1 MSQTIRRGGSSARKV
16 AAKAQ
21 SARKVEAARART
33 GSLMDQ
39 VMAML
44 PISEAQLHKIFLVL
58 ILAAAGVLLWVVAGL
73 AGVPSLAEQRA
84 ASLAMQAGFS
94 VRRVEVHGV
103 KQLNELKVYERVLGA
118 QGRQAM
124 TRIDLDAI
132 RQDLMGLSWV
142 EDARVSRQLPDTLI
156 VDITER
162 KPQAVLKQHNEDGSD
177 SFVLIDATG
186 HELQGISATRVGGRL
201 VLAGQGAE
209 GQMATLETLLE
220 AAPALRGQVAEAE
233 WVGHRRWNLT
243 FKSGQTLALPE
254 GAEAG
259 SKALQAFARLD
270 GTNQLIGG
278 KVLAFDMR
286 TGDRMY
292 MRMRGDFDPANP
304 SASLATGG
312 APVAKAAAVAGVAAG
327 AVVAAKVV
335 EKAVAAKNEAAT
347 APEKSAAPKETPR
360 PLLHKEAAKAPAKP
374 AAKTEGKPVHKD
386 AAKAVAHKE
395 ATHKETTHKETAG
408 PVAHKEAT
416 KSAAHKEAA
425 KPVAHPAAHKD
436 TAKTAA
442 KTTAKPAA
450 KVTAK
455 STVKPTAKSSG
466 KPAVKPHAK
475 TGEKR

>member
-1 MSQTIRRGGSSARKV
+1 MSQTIRRGGASARKV

-84 ASLAMQAGFS
+84 ASLAMQAGFA
-94 VRRVEVHGV
+94 VRRVEIHGV
-103 KQLNELKVYERVLGA
+103 KKLNEQKVYERVLGQ
-118 QGRQAM
+118 QGRQSM
-124 TRIDLDAI
+124 TRIDLEAI
-132 RQDLMGLSWV
+132 RQDLLTLSWV
-142 EDARVSRQLPDTLI
+142 EDARISRQLPDTLI

-162 KPQAVLKQHNEDGSD
+162 KAQAVLKQHNEDGSD

-186 HELQGISATRVGGRL
+186 HELQGISPSRIGGLL
-201 VLAGQGAE
+201 VLAGPGAE
-209 GQMATLETLLE
+209 GQMAALESLLE

-259 SKALQAFARLD
+259 AKALQAFARLD

-278 KVLAFDMR
+278 RVLAFDMR

-304 SASLATGG
+304 AASLATGG
-312 APVAKAAAVAGVAAG
+312 APVASAGASGASVVAAGVAG
-327 AVVAAKVV
+327 
-335 EKAVAAKNEAAT
+335 AVAAKAVAL
-347 APEKSAAPKETPR
+347 KSEAPKAEAPK
-360 PLLHKEAAKAPAKP
+360 PAAKPMAKPMAKPEPKALLHKEAARPAEKHAVKP
-374 AAKTEGKPVHKD
+374 AAKEAHKD
-386 AAKAVAHKE
+386 AHKE
-395 ATHKETTHKETAG
+395 AHKDPVKAILKATAK
-408 PVAHKEAT
+408 P
-416 KSAAHKEAA
+416 AAHKEAA
-425 KPVAHPAAHKD
+425 KPVHKAPAKAVSKPVAR
-436 TAKTAA
+436 TQAKA
-442 KTTAKPAA
+442 
-450 KVTAK
+450 
-455 STVKPTAKSSG
+455 
-466 KPAVKPHAK
+466 HAK

>member
-1 MSQTIRRGGSSARKV
+1 MSQTIRRGGTSARKV

-39 VMAML
+39 VMAVL
-44 PISEAQLHKIFLVL
+44 PITEAQLHKVFLVL

-84 ASLAMQAGFS
+84 ASLATQAGFA

-103 KQLNELKVYERVLGA
+103 KQLNELQVYDRVLGA

-124 TRIDLDAI
+124 TRIDLEAI
-132 RQDLMGLSWV
+132 RQDLMTLSWV

-162 KPQAVLKQHNEDGSD
+162 KPQAVLKQHNADGSD

-186 HELQGISATRVGGRL
+186 HELQGISAGRVGGRL
-201 VLAGQGAE
+201 VLAGNGAE
-209 GQMATLETLLE
+209 GQMAALETLLE

-254 GAEAG
+254 GDQAG
-259 SKALQAFARLD
+259 AKALQAFARLD

-278 KVLAFDMR
+278 KVMAFDMR

-292 MRMRGDFDPANP
+292 MRLRGDVDPANP
-304 SASLATGG
+304 AASLATGG
-312 APVAKAAAVAGVAAG
+312 AAVANAAPSTGAATVAAGVAG
-327 AVVAAKVV
+327 AAVAAKVA
-335 EKAVAAKNEAAT
+335 AVRSE
-347 APEKSAAPKETPR
+347 APKAEPAKAIDKKVAK
-360 PLLHKEAAKAPAKP
+360 PEPVVHKESPKAPAKP
-374 AAKTEGKPVHKD
+374 IAKEAHKDAVHKETARKETVHKD
-386 AAKAVAHKE
+386 AAHKDAAPKAAAKSASQVKSVSHRDVRKDTVKAGAKP
-395 ATHKETTHKETAG
+395 ATHT
-408 PVAHKEAT
+408 P
-416 KSAAHKEAA
+416 A
-425 KPVAHPAAHKD
+425 KPVA
-436 TAKTAA
+436 
-442 KTTAKPAA
+442 KPVA
-450 KVTAK
+450 
-455 STVKPTAKSSG
+455 KPTAH
-466 KPAVKPHAK
+466 ATAKPHAK

>member
-1 MSQTIRRGGSSARKV
+1 MSQTIRRGGASARKV

-84 ASLAMQAGFS
+84 ASLATQAGFA

-103 KQLNELKVYERVLGA
+103 KQLNELKVYERVLGS

-124 TRIDLDAI
+124 TRIDLEGI
-132 RQDLMGLSWV
+132 RQDLMTLSWV
-142 EDARVSRQLPDTLI
+142 EDARISRQLPDTLI

-162 KPQAVLKQHNEDGSD
+162 KAQAVLKQHNEDGSD

-186 HELQGISATRVGGRL
+186 HELQGISAGRVGGRL
-201 VLAGQGAE
+201 VLAGNGAE
-209 GQMATLETLLE
+209 GQMATLESLLE
-220 AAPALRGQVAEAE
+220 AAPALRQQVAEAE

-254 GAEAG
+254 GGAAG
-259 SKALQAFARLD
+259 AKALQAFARMD

-304 SASLATGG
+304 GASLSTGG
-312 APVAKAAAVAGVAAG
+312 AAVAGPAAG
-327 AVVAAKVV
+327 AVAGAVVGATVAAKT
-335 EKAVAAKNEAAT
+335 EAAK
-347 APEKSAAPKETPR
+347 APEKMAVAKESVAKETPKVVT
-360 PLLHKEAAKAPAKP
+360 PKPVAKVEPKALLQKEAAKAPAKP
-374 AAKTEGKPVHKD
+374 VTKAAVKAPVKAPAKTEPKTVHKEVAKPV
-386 AAKAVAHKE
+386 
-395 ATHKETTHKETAG
+395 
-408 PVAHKEAT
+408 
-416 KSAAHKEAA
+416 HKEAA
-425 KPVAHPAAHKD
+425 KPVTHKEVAHKEP
-436 TAKTAA
+436 AKAA
-442 KTTAKPAA
+442 GKSATKPAA
-450 KVTAK
+450 
-455 STVKPTAKSSG
+455 
-466 KPAVKPHAK
+466 KPHAK
-475 TGEKR
+475 TGEHN

>member
-335 EKAVAAKNEAAT
+335 EKAVAAKNEAA
-347 APEKSAAPKETPR
+347 KS
-360 PLLHKEAAKAPAKP
+360 EAAKAPAKP
-374 AAKTEGKPVHKD
+374 AAKTEARPVHKD
-386 AAKAVAHKE
+386 AVKAVAHKE
-395 ATHKETTHKETAG
+395 ATHKEATHKETAG

-436 TAKTAA
+436 TAKTAV

-455 STVKPTAKSSG
+455 STVKPLAKPTAKSSG

>member
-1 MSQTIRRGGSSARKV
+1 MSQTIRRGGASARKV

-84 ASLAMQAGFS
+84 ASLATQAGFA
-94 VRRVEVHGV
+94 VRRVEIHGV
-103 KQLNELKVYERVLGA
+103 KKLNEQKVYERVLGQ

-124 TRIDLDAI
+124 TRIDLEGI
-132 RQDLMGLSWV
+132 RQDLMTLSWV
-142 EDARVSRQLPDTLI
+142 EDARISRQLPDTLI

-162 KPQAVLKQHNEDGSD
+162 KAQAVLKQHNEDGSD

-186 HELQGISATRVGGRL
+186 HELQGISPGRIGGLL
-201 VLAGQGAE
+201 VLAGAGAE
-209 GQMATLETLLE
+209 GQMAALESLLE

-254 GAEAG
+254 GVEAG
-259 SKALQAFARLD
+259 AKALQAFARMD

-278 KVLAFDMR
+278 RVLAFDMR

-292 MRMRGDFDPANP
+292 MRMRGDVDPANP
-304 SASLATGG
+304 GASLATGG
-312 APVAKAAAVAGVAAG
+312 APVAGAAAAGVAAAVAA
-327 AVVAAKVV
+327 
-335 EKAVAAKNEAAT
+335 KAVAIKSETPKVETPKAVEKEAAKPVVKPS
-347 APEKSAAPKETPR
+347 ARPEPKSEPKT
-360 PLLHKEAAKAPAKP
+360 LLHKEPAKTAVKPTAKPTAKSAAKP
-374 AAKTEGKPVHKD
+374 AAKEMHKD
-386 AAKAVAHKE
+386 PVKAILKAAAK
-395 ATHKETTHKETAG
+395 
-408 PVAHKEAT
+408 P
-416 KSAAHKEAA
+416 AAHKEAA
-425 KPVAHPAAHKD
+425 KPAHREPVKTAHKE
-436 TAKTAA
+436 AA
-442 KTTAKPAA
+442 KTPAKPAA
-450 KVTAK
+450 K
-455 STVKPTAKSSG
+455 PTA
-466 KPAVKPHAK
+466 KPHAK
-475 TGEKR
+475 TGEKH

>member
-1 MSQTIRRGGSSARKV
+1 MSRTIRRGGASARKV

-84 ASLAMQAGFS
+84 ASLATQAGFA
-94 VRRVEVHGV
+94 VRRVEIHGV
-103 KQLNELKVYERVLGA
+103 KKLNEQKVYERVLGQ

-124 TRIDLDAI
+124 TRIDLEGI
-132 RQDLMGLSWV
+132 RQDLMTLSWV
-142 EDARVSRQLPDTLI
+142 EDARISRQLPDTLI

-162 KPQAVLKQHNEDGSD
+162 KAQAVLKQHNEDGSD

-186 HELQGISATRVGGRL
+186 HELQGISPGRIGGLL
-201 VLAGQGAE
+201 VLAGAGAE
-209 GQMATLETLLE
+209 GQMAALESLLE

-254 GAEAG
+254 GVEAG
-259 SKALQAFARLD
+259 AKALQAFARMD

-278 KVLAFDMR
+278 RVLAFDMR

-292 MRMRGDFDPANP
+292 MRMRGDVDPANP
-304 SASLATGG
+304 GASLATGG
-312 APVAKAAAVAGVAAG
+312 APVAGAAAAGVAAAVAA
-327 AVVAAKVV
+327 
-335 EKAVAAKNEAAT
+335 KAVAIKSETPKVETPKAVEKEAAKPVVKPS
-347 APEKSAAPKETPR
+347 ARPEPKSEPKT
-360 PLLHKEAAKAPAKP
+360 LLHKEPAKTAVKPTAKPTAKSAAKP
-374 AAKTEGKPVHKD
+374 AAKEMHKD
-386 AAKAVAHKE
+386 PVKAILKAAAK
-395 ATHKETTHKETAG
+395 
-408 PVAHKEAT
+408 P
-416 KSAAHKEAA
+416 AAHKEAA
-425 KPVAHPAAHKD
+425 KPAHREPVKTAHKE
-436 TAKTAA
+436 AA
-442 KTTAKPAA
+442 KTPAKPAA
-450 KVTAK
+450 K
-455 STVKPTAKSSG
+455 PTA
-466 KPAVKPHAK
+466 KPHAK
-475 TGEKR
+475 TGEKH

>member
-1 MSQTIRRGGSSARKV
+1 MSQTIRRGGASARKV

-33 GSLMDQ
+33 GSMMDQ

-84 ASLAMQAGFS
+84 ASLATQAGFA
-94 VRRVEVHGV
+94 VRRVEIHGV
-103 KQLNELKVYERVLGA
+103 KKLNEQKVYERVLGS
-118 QGRQAM
+118 QGRQSM
-124 TRIDLDAI
+124 TRIDLEGI
-132 RQDLMGLSWV
+132 RQDLLTLSWV
-142 EDARVSRQLPDTLI
+142 EDARISRQLPDTLI

-162 KPQAVLKQHNEDGSD
+162 KAQAVLKQHNEDGSD

-186 HELQGISATRVGGRL
+186 HELQGISQGRIGGLL
-201 VLAGQGAE
+201 VLAGAGAE
-209 GQMATLETLLE
+209 GQMAALESLLE

-254 GAEAG
+254 GVEAG
-259 SKALQAFARLD
+259 AKALQAFARMD

-278 KVLAFDMR
+278 RVLAFDMR

-292 MRMRGDFDPANP
+292 MRMRGDADPANP
-304 SASLATGG
+304 GASLATGS
-312 APVAKAAAVAGVAAG
+312 APVAAAVGVAAAVVA
-327 AVVAAKVV
+327 
-335 EKAVAAKNEAAT
+335 KAVAVKSEAPKVEAAKEPVKEPVKPAAKPT
-347 APEKSAAPKETPR
+347 AKPAAKAEPKA
-360 PLLHKEAAKAPAKP
+360 LLHKEAAKPATAHKEVAKP
-374 AAKTEGKPVHKD
+374 AAKPAAKPVAREAHKD
-386 AAKAVAHKE
+386 PVKAIIKGAVHKE
-395 ATHKETTHKETAG
+395 A
-408 PVAHKEAT
+408 V
-416 KSAAHKEAA
+416 HKEAA
-425 KPVAHPAAHKD
+425 KLAHKEPV
-436 TAKTAA
+436 KVVHKEAA
-442 KTTAKPAA
+442 KTPA
-450 KVTAK
+450 
-455 STVKPTAKSSG
+455 

>member
-84 ASLAMQAGFS
+84 ASLATQAGFA
-94 VRRVEVHGV
+94 VRRVEIHGV
-103 KQLNELKVYERVLGA
+103 KKLNEQKVYERVLGS
-118 QGRQAM
+118 QGRQSM
-124 TRIDLDAI
+124 TRIDLEAI
-132 RQDLMGLSWV
+132 RQDLMTLSWV
-142 EDARVSRQLPDTLI
+142 EDARISRQLPDTLI

-162 KPQAVLKQHNEDGSD
+162 KAQAVLKQHNEDGSD

-186 HELQGISATRVGGRL
+186 HELQGISQGRIGGLL
-201 VLAGQGAE
+201 VLAGAGAE
-209 GQMATLETLLE
+209 GQMATLESLLE

-259 SKALQAFARLD
+259 AKALQAFARMD

-278 KVLAFDMR
+278 RVLAFDMR

-292 MRMRGDFDPANP
+292 MRMRGDVDPANP
-304 SASLATGG
+304 GASLATGG
-312 APVAKAAAVAGVAAG
+312 APVAAAAVGAAVAA
-327 AVVAAKVV
+327 
-335 EKAVAAKNEAAT
+335 KAVAAKVEPPKAEAVKA
-347 APEKSAAPKETPR
+347 ET
-360 PLLHKEAAKAPAKP
+360 
-374 AAKTEGKPVHKD
+374 AKTETAKTEAP
-386 AAKAVAHKE
+386 KAVAKQS
-395 ATHKETTHKETAG
+395 AK
-408 PVAHKEAT
+408 PVAKVEPKALL
-416 KSAAHKEAA
+416 HKEAA
-425 KPVAHPAAHKD
+425 KPVAKPVAKEAHKD
-436 TAKTAA
+436 PVKAAIKAAAKPAVHKEAA
-442 KTTAKPAA
+442 KTPVKTPVKTAAKPAA
-450 KVTAK
+450 KAPA
-455 STVKPTAKSSG
+455 KPTAK
-466 KPAVKPHAK
+466 PTAKPHVK
-475 TGEKR
+475 TGEKH

>member
-1 MSQTIRRGGSSARKV
+1 MSQTIRRGGASARKG

-84 ASLAMQAGFS
+84 ASLATQAGFA
-94 VRRVEVHGV
+94 VRRVEIHGV
-103 KQLNELKVYERVLGA
+103 KKLNEQKVYERVLGQ

-124 TRIDLDAI
+124 TRIDLEGI
-132 RQDLMGLSWV
+132 RQDLMTLSWV
-142 EDARVSRQLPDTLI
+142 EDARISRQLPDTLI

-162 KPQAVLKQHNEDGSD
+162 KAQAVLKQHNEDGSD

-186 HELQGISATRVGGRL
+186 HELQGISPGRIGGLL
-201 VLAGQGAE
+201 VLAGAGAE
-209 GQMATLETLLE
+209 GQMAALESLLE

-254 GAEAG
+254 GVEAG
-259 SKALQAFARLD
+259 AKALQAFARMD

-278 KVLAFDMR
+278 RVLAFDMR

-292 MRMRGDFDPANP
+292 MRMRGDVDPANP
-304 SASLATGG
+304 GASLATGG
-312 APVAKAAAVAGVAAG
+312 APVAGAAAAGVAAAVAA
-327 AVVAAKVV
+327 
-335 EKAVAAKNEAAT
+335 KAVAIKSETPKVETPKAVEKEAAKPVVKPS
-347 APEKSAAPKETPR
+347 ARPEPKSEPKT
-360 PLLHKEAAKAPAKP
+360 LLHKEPAKTAVKPTAKPTAKSAAKP
-374 AAKTEGKPVHKD
+374 AAKEMHKD
-386 AAKAVAHKE
+386 PVKAILKAAAK
-395 ATHKETTHKETAG
+395 
-408 PVAHKEAT
+408 P
-416 KSAAHKEAA
+416 AAHKEAA
-425 KPVAHPAAHKD
+425 KPAHREPVKTAHKE
-436 TAKTAA
+436 AA
-442 KTTAKPAA
+442 KTPAKPAA
-450 KVTAK
+450 K
-455 STVKPTAKSSG
+455 PTA
-466 KPAVKPHAK
+466 KPHAK
-475 TGEKR
+475 TGEKH

>member
-1 MSQTIRRGGSSARKV
+1 MSQTIRRGGASARKV

-84 ASLAMQAGFS
+84 ASLATQAGFA
-94 VRRVEVHGV
+94 VRRVEIHGV
-103 KQLNELKVYERVLGA
+103 KKLNEQKVYERVLGQ

-124 TRIDLDAI
+124 TRIDLEGI
-132 RQDLMGLSWV
+132 RQDLMTLSWV
-142 EDARVSRQLPDTLI
+142 EDARISRQLPDTLI

-162 KPQAVLKQHNEDGSD
+162 KAQAVLKQHNEDGSD

-186 HELQGISATRVGGRL
+186 HELQGISPGRIGGLL
-201 VLAGQGAE
+201 VLAGAGAE
-209 GQMATLETLLE
+209 GQMAALESLLE

-254 GAEAG
+254 GVEAG
-259 SKALQAFARLD
+259 AKALQAFARMD

-278 KVLAFDMR
+278 RVLAFDMR

-292 MRMRGDFDPANP
+292 MRMRGDVDPANP
-304 SASLATGG
+304 GASLATGG
-312 APVAKAAAVAGVAAG
+312 APVAGAAAAGVAAAVAA
-327 AVVAAKVV
+327 
-335 EKAVAAKNEAAT
+335 KAVAI
-347 APEKSAAPKETPR
+347 KSETPKVETPKAVEKEATKPTVKPSAR
-360 PLLHKEAAKAPAKP
+360 PEPKSEPKTLLHKEPAKTAAKPTAKP
-374 AAKTEGKPVHKD
+374 AAKPAAKEVHKD
-386 AAKAVAHKE
+386 PVKAILKAAAKPAAHKE
-395 ATHKETTHKETAG
+395 
-408 PVAHKEAT
+408 
-416 KSAAHKEAA
+416 AAHKEAA
-425 KPVAHPAAHKD
+425 KPAHREPVKTAHKE
-436 TAKTAA
+436 AA
-442 KTTAKPAA
+442 KTPAKPAA
-450 KVTAK
+450 K
-455 STVKPTAKSSG
+455 PTA
-466 KPAVKPHAK
+466 KPHAK
-475 TGEKR
+475 TGEKH

>member
-1 MSQTIRRGGSSARKV
+1 MSQTIRRGGASARKV

-84 ASLAMQAGFS
+84 ASLATQAGFA
-94 VRRVEVHGV
+94 VRRVEIHGV
-103 KQLNELKVYERVLGA
+103 KKLNEQKVYERVLGQ

-124 TRIDLDAI
+124 TRIDLEAI
-132 RQDLMGLSWV
+132 RQDLMTLSWV
-142 EDARVSRQLPDTLI
+142 EDARISRQLPDTLI

-162 KPQAVLKQHNEDGSD
+162 KAQAVLKQHNEDGSD

-186 HELQGISATRVGGRL
+186 HELQGISPGRIGGLL
-201 VLAGQGAE
+201 VLAGAGAE
-209 GQMATLETLLE
+209 GQMAALESLLE

-254 GAEAG
+254 GVEAG
-259 SKALQAFARLD
+259 AKALQAFARMD

-278 KVLAFDMR
+278 RVLAFDMR

-292 MRMRGDFDPANP
+292 MRMRGDVDPANP
-304 SASLATGG
+304 GASLATGG
-312 APVAKAAAVAGVAAG
+312 APVAAASAVGTPVAG
-327 AVVAAKVV
+327 AVVAGVAG
-335 EKAVAAKNEAAT
+335 AVAAKAVAVKSEAPKAVAVKTEAAKPTPKPTPKLAAKPAAKSEPKALLHKDATKPVVKAAVKPAAKPVAKEAHKDPVKAILKAT
-347 APEKSAAPKETPR
+347 AKPAAHKEVAHKEPTKPAHKE
-360 PLLHKEAAKAPAKP
+360 PVKTAHKEAAKTPAKP
-374 AAKTEGKPVHKD
+374 AAKT
-386 AAKAVAHKE
+386 AA
-395 ATHKETTHKETAG
+395 
-408 PVAHKEAT
+408 
-416 KSAAHKEAA
+416 
-425 KPVAHPAAHKD
+425 
-436 TAKTAA
+436 
-442 KTTAKPAA
+442 
-450 KVTAK
+450 
-455 STVKPTAKSSG
+455 
-466 KPAVKPHAK
+466 KPHAK
-475 TGEKR
+475 TGEKH